1 MKFNFEC
8 DGRYEAEKLAA
19 LVSVQKDGTMYVAGV
34 SALVGTEVVVK
45 LKDKSSHAVVMKDR
59 KNAERLE
66 ALLKSIA
73 AGKSAVIS
81 SDFAGSVAE
90 IVVKD

>member
-1 MKFNFEC
+1 MNFQFYC

-19 LVSVQKDGTMYVAGV
+19 LVSVQKDGTVYVAGV
-34 SALVGTEVVVK
+34 TAVVGAEVVVR
-45 LKDKSSHAVVMKDR
+45 LKDKSSHAVVMKNR

-73 AGKSAVIS
+73 AGKSTVIS
-81 SDFAGSVAE
+81 SDFAGAVAE